1 MIITSHTKYLRSI
14 LDVTRVCLV
23 ILLSLGSYASAQ
35 TAVMLDGRVLTQ
47 KVPLSLFATE
57 GPIWNLDLANQ
68 GITVTGK
75 KVTIPATVN
84 GEPLLISGSSV
95 LSGDGHGVGI
105 GATNF
110 DRLLDSNAIG
120 RDRDL
125 NVVSSG
131 LGPQRLGAVRS
142 VFGTS
147 EARRSASSAGIL
159 REPQA
164 QALIEQNYFR
174 IVEQCYQ
181 AHTAALPADFL
192 DRAGVLGRSYPV
204 TEAGAPM
211 TTGQTFRAGLR
222 TTSRSY
228 PMTTGGTLKSAGHVY
243 VDAQGNEYF
252 VPDIEVVIEL
262 AENVATGVI
271 SSIARGNASR
281 PDSFV
286 MGDML
291 VVFNQDPRFG
301 ADVLGLADAIIPRE
315 VFFNQTTPGQSSC
328 DVIGHM
334 IGEHVMFVQEV
345 LTELVDP
352 EANIQISADRFVI
365 RVAAGEARWRGIIDK
380 PQGVLLFAVL
390 IDTAADG
397 VQTLREFNVP
407 FVIDA
412 LTGAGGYDAR
422 LRGINVANTTHIEMQ
437 ARDAATGAVV
447 ASHNY
452 DVVEFRQ

>member
-47 KVPLSLFATE
+47 KIPLSIFATE

-68 GITVTGK
+68 GIVVTGRT
-75 KVTIPATVN
+75 VTIPATVN
-84 GEPLLISGSSV
+84 GQPLLIDGSSV
-95 LSGDGHGVGI
+95 LSGDGDGVGI
-105 GATNF
+105 GASNF
-110 DRLLDSNAIG
+110 NALLDSNAIG

-131 LGPQRLGAVRS
+131 LGPRRLGAVRS
-142 VFGTS
+142 IFGTS
-147 EARRSASSAGIL
+147 EARRPASSAGIV

-164 QALIEQNYFR
+164 QTLIEQNYLR

-181 AHTAALPADFL
+181 AHAAVLPADFL
-192 DRAGVLGRSYPV
+192 DRAGVLGRSHPV
-204 TEAGAPM
+204 NGATTSM
-211 TTGQTFRAGLR
+211 TPGHAFRAGLR
-222 TTSRSY
+222 TTARSY
-228 PMTTGGTLKSAGHVY
+228 PMTTGGTLKSAGHIY
-243 VDAQGNEYF
+243 VDAEGKEYY

-271 SSIARGNASR
+271 RSVARGDSTR

-286 MGDML
+286 IGDML

-352 EANIQISADRFVI
+352 EASIQISADRFVI

-390 IDTAADG
+390 IDTAPDG
-397 VQTLREFNVP
+397 VQTSREFNIP
-407 FVIDA
+407 FVIDP
-412 LTGAGGYDAR
+412 LNGAGTYDAR
-422 LRGINVANTTHIEMQ
+422 LRGIDVANTTHIEMQ
-437 ARDAATGAVV
+437 ARDATTSEVV
-447 ASHNY
+447 ASHPY